1 MKDSVQIRPPG
12 SNRGL
17 ILLRVEKARDR
28 ISSVRFD
35 DAPLDLCYG
44 PAIKGVVSD
53 LGTVGIFANFNS
65 RCQLLDRLE
74 YGTAQLIPLSAV

>member
-1 MKDSVQIRPPG
+1 MKDSIEIRPPG

-35 DAPLDLCYG
+35 DASLDLCHG
-44 PAIKGVVSD
+44 PVIEDVVSE
-53 LGTVGIFANFNS
+53 LGTVRISAGLNS
-65 RCQLLDRLE
+65 RCQLLDCLDHE
-74 YGTAQLIPLSAV
+74 LT